1 MWHQYMAMG
10 RGWSLVTEFRHFFLS
25 VPFIMIS
32 AAGRFF
38 YMLINFYAILHNLPT
53 SREKWIVWG
62 SWFAAEGKVAGCV
75 AVATRESSSLKWHIK
90 NEIILVK

>member
-1 MWHQYMAMG
+1 MG
-10 RGWSLVTEFRHFFLS
+10 NDGGGTGLSPSSAIFLS

-53 SREKWIVWG
+53 CRERVEREAGGGRRGSGIARIIIV
-62 SWFAAEGKVAGCV
+62 
-75 AVATRESSSLKWHIK
+75 
-90 NEIILVK
+90 

>member
-1 MWHQYMAMG
+1 MG
-10 RGWSLVTEFRHFFLS
+10 RNFFAVARLVSLFRFWQANEGGGAPIYGHGGGRRLSPNSAIFLS

-53 SREKWIVWG
+53 
-62 SWFAAEGKVAGCV
+62 
-75 AVATRESSSLKWHIK
+75 
-90 NEIILVK
+90 